1 MSIIAN
7 GLVILGACV
16 LTLAIVPA
24 RGVIRQLSQ
33 GSIQRRWKI
42 LIVLILLF
50 IGGYIGYAVVSWNNY
65 YKVSDLLVP
74 AVFFFGA
81 LFVLLVNTLSL
92 QTSIDVKRISTLE
105 RENITDSLMGI
116 HNRRY
121 FDRRLNEE
129 VSRASRYGLPLS
141 ILLLDID
148 HFKKVNDVFG
158 HQVGDAVLSNLGQL
172 IMEIVR
178 KPDIVARYGGEEI
191 VVITANTSS
200 SNAMIL
206 AERLRKKVE
215 TSVMAPSDEK
225 KEQPAVRV
233 TVSIGVA
240 ALSRKNIDGQAL
252 VESADKALYRAKKE
266 GRNRIVVDNSL
277 NNDQL
282 SD

>member
-1 MSIIAN
+1 
-7 GLVILGACV
+7 
-16 LTLAIVPA
+16 
-24 RGVIRQLSQ
+24 
-33 GSIQRRWKI
+33 
-42 LIVLILLF
+42 
-50 IGGYIGYAVVSWNNY
+50 
-65 YKVSDLLVP
+65 
-74 AVFFFGA
+74 
-81 LFVLLVNTLSL
+81 
-92 QTSIDVKRISTLE
+92 
-105 RENITDSLMGI
+105 MGI

-121 FDRRLNEE
+121 FDRRLDEE

-240 ALSRKNIDGQAL
+240 ALSRENIDGQAL
-252 VESADKALYRAKKE
+252 VESADKALYLAKQE
-266 GRNRIVVDNSL
+266 GRNRVVVDNSL